1 VRACTYPYLKA
12 EFEQQRDH
20 VRADGTQPDPRLA
33 QIERLKAEVTRLRER
48 LAATRAEL
56 DDAKIFRGQ
65 PFHGSRHNTR
75 NWPSCVSDAPAA
87 AQGRQTPSPAR
98 RCGPS
103 PRPTEQPSTARPP
116 PRPAAASAA
125 DPAP

>member
-20 VRADGTQPDPRLA
+20 ARADGTQPDPRLA

-65 PFHGSRHNTR
+65 ALSRI
-75 NWPSCVSDAPAA
+75 A
-87 AQGRQTPSPAR
+87 AQHEELAELRIRCAGSGAR
-98 RCGPS
+98 TTDAIS
-103 PRPTEQPSTARPP
+103 RPP
-116 PRPAAASAA
+116 LRSI
-125 DPAP
+125 APPD